1 MTKYFFLPLQLGAI
15 ISPQHYNYRQR
26 IMFFFSNFL
35 MRTENACIP
44 LATSFSQQL
53 FQHACKEKLRA
64 EIQRGK
70 DT

>member
-1 MTKYFFLPLQLGAI
+1 MLFFNI
-15 ISPQHYNYRQR
+15 
-26 IMFFFSNFL
+26 L

-53 FQHACKEKLRA
+53 LQHACKEKLRV